1 MKPSRIIITDKF
13 SPKMLDMR
21 DTSTSLVFEKKDL
34 FCAIYEMK
42 DAEMPLFVIENE
54 KTVEVLRNGGI
65 NASVNNID
73 YRWVGSEVIYSLSY
87 IWNKEM
93 CSVYRISAP
102 KYVHKV
108 YRRKSDKK
116 LFVHL
121 GAVDSRYIFTG
132 RWKGWNEDIIVL
144 RSESGEYSVIGGRTL
159 DSKYVLEEEI
169 EL

>member
-65 NASVNNID
+65 DASVNL
-73 YRWVGSEVIYSLSY
+73 SL
-87 IWNKEM
+87 IH
-93 CSVYRISAP
+93 I
-102 KYVHKV
+102 
-108 YRRKSDKK
+108 
-116 LFVHL
+116 
-121 GAVDSRYIFTG
+121 
-132 RWKGWNEDIIVL
+132 
-144 RSESGEYSVIGGRTL
+144 
-159 DSKYVLEEEI
+159 
-169 EL
+169 